1 MTSRVATVVVL
12 NGTSSSGKTT
22 LARAFQEIAP
32 NVFLNF
38 SIDSILSALPC
49 SVIERMTSGEDIS
62 DIRLPELVGAYYA
75 CVRRLLE
82 LGHDLVIDHAVTARY
97 HAEQLV
103 SAVDSHRVV
112 MVGLDPPA
120 EVVVKRERERGDRR
134 VGMAAAQQLRIHSWL
149 SYDLTIDTSVVSPE
163 EGARRIVDAMASATG
178 EALERTRAKLG
189 SA

>member
-1 MTSRVATVVVL
+1 MTTRVATVVVL

-32 NVFLNF
+32 KVFLNF
-38 SIDSILSALPC
+38 SIDSILSALPD
-49 SVIERMTSGEDIS
+49 SVTERMTSGEDIS

-97 HAEQLV
+97 HAEHLV
-103 SAVDSHRVV
+103 SAVDSYHVV
-112 MVGLDPPA
+112 MVGLDPPV
-120 EVVVKRERERGDRR
+120 EVLVQRERERGDRR
-134 VGMAAAQQLRIHSWL
+134 VGMAAAQHLRIHSWL

-163 EGARRIVDAMASATG
+163 EGARRIVNAMASAAG